1 MPDRG
6 VALTGRVWDGR
17 EDPYDGVVI
26 VGPDGVVA
34 AAGPALAIPEGVRVL
49 RGGWIGPGVV
59 DAHVQLAFGSPADEV
74 RGGLVAVR
82 DLGAPADSARAWQV
96 SDQLEV
102 AVTGPILTAVGG
114 YPSTSWG
121 ADGFARFVGSPE
133 QCRAA
138 VRDLVADGVDL
149 VKVALEPA
157 GGLPVPTPQQLRAV
171 VDAAHGAGLAV
182 TAHALTVDMVQ
193 RAVDAGVDELAHT
206 PVEVLPAEVV
216 DRVADAGIA
225 VISTLQTFYGAGVGR
240 GAGINAAALVAAGV
254 PLRYGTDLGN
264 GGTRPGVDPRE
275 LDRLAD
281 AGLGREGALR
291 AATAG
296 SSAAYGLAGRVGD
309 GTIRVGAAARLV
321 LLDADPLVEPSTWM
335 HPLAVITRGQLVPA

>member
-1 MPDRG
+1 MPGRG
-6 VALTGRVWDGR
+6 LALAGRVWDGR
-17 EDPYDGVVI
+17 GDAYDGVVI
-26 VGPDGVVA
+26 VGTDGTVA
-34 AAGPALAIPEGVRVL
+34 AAGPGLAIPEGVRVL
-49 RGGWIGPGVV
+49 RGGWVGPGIV
-59 DAHVQLAFGSPADEV
+59 DAHVHLAFGAPADEL

-82 DLGAPADSARAWQV
+82 DLGAPPERARAWRATQ
-96 SDQLEV
+96 QLEV
-102 AVTGPILTAVGG
+102 AVAGPILTAEGG

-121 ADGFARFVGSPE
+121 ADGFARFLRSPE
-133 QCRAA
+133 ECRAA

-171 VDAAHGAGLAV
+171 VDAAHAAGLAV

-193 RAVDAGVDELAHT
+193 RALDAGVDELAHT
-206 PVEVLPAEVV
+206 PVEVLPVAVV
-216 DRVADAGIA
+216 DRLADAGVA

-281 AGLGREGALR
+281 AGLGRDGALL

-296 SSAAYGLAGRVGD
+296 SSSAYGLAGRVGD
-309 GTIRVGAAARLV
+309 GTIRVGATARLV
-321 LLDADPLVEPSTWM
+321 LLDTDPLVEPSAWT
-335 HPLAVITRGQLVPA
+335 HPLAVVAHGELVHP